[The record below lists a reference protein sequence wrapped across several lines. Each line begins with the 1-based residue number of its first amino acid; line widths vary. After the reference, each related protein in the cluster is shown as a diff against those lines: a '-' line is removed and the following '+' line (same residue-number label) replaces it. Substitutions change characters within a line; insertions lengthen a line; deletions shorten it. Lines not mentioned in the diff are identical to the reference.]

1 LLTFCFCGYIYCNV
15 IHNNNNKKV
24 IVLDLKKL
32 RQKKQMSQIEV
43 ARAIGVHLNTYS
55 LWEKNGGNPSPE
67 NLEKLKSVLG
77 IKD

>member
-1 LLTFCFCGYIYCNV
+1 M
-15 IHNNNNKKV
+15 